1 MCKSRTTFKAL
12 QLKLMLVFFFLKKK
26 IYHFMEI
33 GILWLFHIKYPQ
45 WLYINVL
52 KVYGQQVGKAS
63 SRRPSEAG

>member
-1 MCKSRTTFKAL
+1 
-12 QLKLMLVFFFLKKK
+12 
-26 IYHFMEI
+26 MEI